1 MIPSLNEFAKRLW
14 ALFHKRRISREMA
27 DELEFH
33 QGLLREKLLRQ
44 GVPQGEVDLATRRS
58 FGNASRW
65 QERLSELW
73 QFKTLENFLRDLG
86 FSARLLAKSPGFTAV
101 AILTL
106 AVGVGSNTAVF
117 SLINGLLLRPLDVPD
132 AEKLVVLRIDENG
145 PEPNYAFCTPF
156 FRGLEERHDLFA
168 NVFAYNGETFQ
179 VRGRSSNENV
189 EGVLV
194 SGQFV
199 QALETPPLLGR
210 YLTPQDDQP
219 GGSPTGLAVVISED
233 FWNNWFNRAADVVGR
248 KMVIANTPFTVV
260 GVMPKRFIGADP
272 TQRPRIF
279 LPLSADPIT
288 DAPRDHISA
297 GIHAWWITVIA
308 RLRPGVTLDQT
319 NAALLTVSGP
329 ILRQTADDASYIA
342 EAEKSHLHF
351 VAEPG
356 SRGYAYVRSVFRK
369 PLIAMFAMC
378 GGILLLGCLNLASLL
393 MARGAARQR
402 ELATRL
408 AMGATRRRLI
418 EQLLT
423 DSLLI
428 SFLGTVFGM
437 IAASLVGRSL
447 SAFMMRSN
455 TFIQNGRIDTSLDLR
470 VFGFAAIIAIVSTL
484 LIGLVPAL
492 QATSGNLSDHIK
504 DGRHARQEF
513 HKILTPAL
521 LALEVAVAMTLVVGA
536 GLLATSLVRLF
547 HSGIG
552 FDPRGL
558 VNIAF
563 RMDKQPLTGD
573 ALIRT
578 YQQLGEGLSHQPG
591 VESVSFQFVVPL
603 SHRHWTGMY
612 SAPGGSPHR
621 FNMNSV
627 APKYFG
633 TMRIPLY
640 QGREFDWNDTKASGP
655 KMILN
660 QSAAKLLFP
669 GRDALGQQVMNAW
682 DKTSYQVM
690 AIVGDT
696 KYQDLR
702 ESAPPDA
709 YVPIMQDPQEKP
721 SLSAVVRMDGGQSPP
736 ARAARELASR
746 LAPAIPAP
754 VVTTMNDVING
765 SIAAEGMMA
774 ILSVFFAGC
783 ALLVTGIGLYGTLAY
798 STARRTSEIGIRM
811 ALGAPRAGVMAMV
824 FRENAVIAA
833 IGSAAGLVVALL
845 ASRTLASFLYDTSPR
860 EPWVLAASLAA
871 LAAIAAAATLLPAL
885 RAARIEP
892 MTAIRYE

>member
-1 MIPSLNEFAKRLW
+1 MTSGLHEFVKRMW
-14 ALFHKRRISREMA
+14 ALFHKRRMDREMA

-44 GVPQGEVDLATRRS
+44 GVPQRDVDWATRRT

-65 QERLSELW
+65 HERLSELW
-73 QFKTLENFLRDLG
+73 QFKALENFLRDLG

-179 VRGRSSNENV
+179 VQGRSGNENI
-189 EGVLV
+189 EGMLV
-194 SGQFV
+194 SGQFF

-210 YLTPQDDQP
+210 YLAPQDDQP
-219 GGSPTGLAVVISED
+219 GGSPAGLAVVISEE

-260 GVMPKRFIGADP
+260 GVMPGRFIGADP
-272 TQRPRIF
+272 TQRPMIF
-279 LPLSADPIT
+279 APLSADSIM

-297 GIHAWWITVIA
+297 GIHAWWITVVA
-308 RLRPGVTLDQT
+308 RLQPGVTLDQT
-319 NAALLTVSGP
+319 NARLLTISNP
-329 ILRQTADDASYIA
+329 ILHQTAADGSYIA
-342 EAEKSHLHF
+342 DADKAHFHF

-356 SRGYAYVRSVFRK
+356 SRGYTYVRSLFRK

-393 MARGAARQR
+393 MARGAVRQR

-418 EQLLT
+418 QQLLT

-428 SFLGTVFGM
+428 AFLGTVGGIM
-437 IAASLVGRSL
+437 AASLVSRSL
-447 SAFMMRSN
+447 AAFMMRSDS
-455 TFIQNGRIDTSLDLR
+455 FIQSGRIDTSLDLR

-484 LIGLVPAL
+484 LIGLIPAV
-492 QATSGNLSDHIK
+492 QATAGNLNDHIK

-521 LALEVAVAMTLVVGA
+521 LASEVAVAMTLVVGA

-547 HSGIG
+547 KSGIG
-552 FDPRGL
+552 FDPKGL
-558 VNIAF
+558 FNIRF
-563 RMDKQPLTGD
+563 SMDKQQLKGD
-573 ALIRT
+573 ALMRV
-578 YQQLGEGLSHQPG
+578 YQQLGEELSHQPG
-591 VESVSFQFVVPL
+591 VQSVSFQFVVPL
-603 SHRHWTGMY
+603 SHRHWTGQY
-612 SAPGGSPHR
+612 SAPGASPHR

-627 APKYFG
+627 APRYFE

-640 QGREFDWNDTKASGP
+640 LGREFNWKDTKASGL
-655 KMILN
+655 KIILN

-669 GRDALGQQVMNAW
+669 DRDALGQQVMNAG
-682 DKTSYQVM
+682 DKTSYQVV
-690 AIVGDT
+690 AVVGDT

-702 ESAPPDA
+702 ETSPPDA
-709 YVPIMQDPQEKP
+709 YVPIIQDPQEKP
-721 SLSAVVRMDGGQSPP
+721 SLSAVVRMDGGQAPL
-736 ARAARELASR
+736 AGAARELASR

-754 VVTTMNDVING
+754 VVTTMEEVVNG
-765 SIAAEGMMA
+765 SITAEGMMA

-798 STARRTSEIGIRM
+798 ATARRTSEIGIRM
-811 ALGAPRAGVMAMV
+811 ALGAQ
-824 FRENAVIAA
+824 
-833 IGSAAGLVVALL
+833 
-845 ASRTLASFLYDTSPR
+845 RT
-860 EPWVLAASLAA
+860 
-871 LAAIAAAATLLPAL
+871 
-885 RAARIEP
+885 
-892 MTAIRYE
+892 

>member
-1 MIPSLNEFAKRLW
+1 MIPSLHEFAKRLW
-14 ALFHKRRISREMA
+14 ALFHKRRMDREMA

-33 QGLLREKLLRQ
+33 QGLLRKKLLRQ
-44 GVPQGEVDLATRRS
+44 GVPQGEVDLTIRRT

-106 AVGVGSNTAVF
+106 AVGVGANTAVF
-117 SLINGLLLRPLDVPD
+117 SLINGLLLRPLAVPD

-194 SGQFV
+194 SGQFF

-219 GGSPTGLAVVISED
+219 GGSPAGLAVVISED

-279 LPLSADPIT
+279 VPLSADPIT

-308 RLRPGVTLDQT
+308 RLRPGVTLEQT
-319 NAALLTVSGP
+319 NARLLTVSGP

-351 VAEPG
+351 VVEPG

-418 EQLLT
+418 QQLLT

-428 SFLGTVFGM
+428 AFLGTVCGM

-455 TFIQNGRIDTSLDLR
+455 SFIQNGRIDTSLDLR

-492 QATSGNLSDHIK
+492 QATSGNLSEHIK

-563 RMDKQPLTGD
+563 KMDKQPLTGD

-603 SHRHWTGMY
+603 SHRHWTGLY

-721 SLSAVVRMDGGQSPP
+721 SLSAVVRMGGGQSPP

-765 SIAAEGMMA
+765 SITAEGMMA
-774 ILSVFFAGC
+774 VLSVFFAGC

-811 ALGAPRAGVMAMV
+811 ALGAPRARVMAMV